1 MTERRKT
8 ALFVQEGVEHIQLSE
23 MKGIG
28 PKRAAALAAM
38 GIHSCEEVIRFA
50 PTSYQDMSKVRLL
63 SEVQDGETALFELKF
78 SGKPVAR
85 RSANG
90 RKMLMIHANDV
101 SGSAILAWF
110 NSMYL
115 FSAILANETYRVY
128 GRISVKGKRIYIL
141 QPTFARASAAAHMV
155 GIIPVYPLPNGCGI
169 SQKLFRELCRAAIDS
184 CAVQKELFPVEFR
197 NKYMLAER
205 SFAVENIHFPIS
217 TEALGQAKRRL
228 AFEQLIFFQILIDY
242 YCSKRDMAE
251 AERLEITFEQK
262 KHFLNQL
269 PFTPTVAQQRVMAEI
284 EADLLLGKPMNRLL
298 QGDVGSGKT
307 VIAFYCLFIA
317 AANGGQAVLMAP
329 TEVLAQ
335 QHYEEFK
342 KLYPKIKTAFL
353 AGSTKKSEKEQIKRQ
368 LASGELSIVIGT
380 HAILQQ
386 DVCFYRLYLV
396 ITDEQH
402 RFGVA
407 HRAALDFKGQ
417 SPHTLV
423 MSATPIP
430 RTLSL
435 ILFHDLA
442 LSVLN
447 ELPPGRHKVSTHIIE
462 PAKEEALFGF
472 LHKCALEGKQSYVV
486 CPLIEENEELPVFSA
501 QEMFE
506 RLRENMPDI
515 SVALLHGKMAAK
527 AKAEVMQRFSEGS
540 IAILVSTTV
549 IEVGINVPNA
559 INMVIEGADRFGLSQ
574 LHQLR
579 GRVGRGSEQSYC
591 FLLADK
597 ANERLKTMVSVH
609 DGFLIA
615 QKDLELR
622 GPGDYFGKRQSG
634 MPDTVYASMFAD
646 MSLLKKSQEA
656 MAELKSNP
664 RLRFCME
671 ALQTA
676 ARQSIS
682 EEEPIVYN

>member
-1 MTERRKT
+1 
-8 ALFVQEGVEHIQLSE
+8 

-38 GIHSCEEVIRFA
+38 GIHSYEEVIRFA
-50 PTSYQDMSKVRLL
+50 PVSYQNMSRVCLL
-63 SEVQDGETALFELKF
+63 SEVQDGEEALFELKL

-85 RSANG
+85 RSVNG
-90 RKMLMIHANDV
+90 RKMLMVHANDA
-101 SGSAILAWF
+101 SESAVLMWF

-115 FSAILANETYRVY
+115 FSSLVANETYRVY
-128 GRISVKGKRIYIL
+128 GKVSVKGKRIYIL
-141 QPTFARASAAAHMV
+141 QPTFARVSAAAYMT
-155 GIIPVYPLPNGCGI
+155 GIIPVYSLPSGCGI

-184 CAVQKELFPVEFR
+184 CAVQKELFPDEFR
-197 NKYMLAER
+197 NKHMLAER

-217 TEALGQAKRRL
+217 EEALGQAKRRL
-228 AFEQLIFFQILIDY
+228 AFEQLLFFQILIDY
-242 YCSKRDMAE
+242 YCSKRDTAE
-251 AERLEITFEQK
+251 AELLNTTIEQK
-262 KHFLNQL
+262 KNFFNRLA
-269 PFTPTVAQQRVMAEI
+269 FVPTAAQQRVMKEI
-284 EADLLLGKPMNRLL
+284 EADLLSGKPMNRLL

-342 KLYPKIKTAFL
+342 KLYPEIKSAFL
-353 AGSTKKSEKEQIKRQ
+353 AGGTKKSEKEKIKHK
-368 LASGELSIVIGT
+368 LACGELSIVIGT

-386 DVCFYRLYLV
+386 DVCFCRLCLV

-407 HRAALDFKGQ
+407 HRAILDFKGRA
-417 SPHTLV
+417 PHTLV

-447 ELPPGRHKVSTHIIE
+447 ELPPGRRRVSTHIIE
-462 PAKEEALFGF
+462 PPKEEALFGF
-472 LHKCALEGKQSYVV
+472 LHKCALEGKQSYIV

-501 QEMFE
+501 QEMYE
-506 RLRENMPDI
+506 RLRESMPDV
-515 SVALLHGKMAAK
+515 SVALLHGKMTGK
-527 AKAEVMQRFSEGS
+527 IKMEIMQRFSEGS

-591 FLLADK
+591 FLLADR
-597 ANERLKTMVSVH
+597 ANERLKTLVSVH

-615 QKDLELR
+615 QKDLEMR

-646 MSLLKKSQEA
+646 MSLLKESQEA
-656 MAELKSNP
+656 MAELKSDP
-664 RLRFCME
+664 KLRFCME
-671 ALQTA
+671 ALRTA
-676 ARQSIS
+676 ACRSIQ
-682 EEEPIVYN
+682 EENLVVYN